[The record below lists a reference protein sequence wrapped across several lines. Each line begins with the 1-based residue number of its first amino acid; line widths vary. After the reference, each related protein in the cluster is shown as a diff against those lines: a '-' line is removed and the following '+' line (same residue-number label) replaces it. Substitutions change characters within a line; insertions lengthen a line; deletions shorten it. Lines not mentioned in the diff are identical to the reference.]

1 MRAYCACQQF
11 IENYTLY
18 YRQTIGR
25 KSSLSLYI
33 FQRLIF
39 KYICRLWPLIRVF
52 LKLLF
57 LKIIKLWSHLF
68 TPTRVR
74 DSHCTRAIASAMLGT

>member
-1 MRAYCACQQF
+1 M
-11 IENYTLY
+11 ENGT
-18 YRQTIGR
+18 
-25 KSSLSLYI
+25 SLYI

-39 KYICRLWPLIRVF
+39 KYICRLWPLIRVL

-57 LKIIKLWSHLF
+57 FKIIKLWSHLF